1 MGINNQLYLGL
12 LSLHNQMKEE
22 VQQNNTTKKVEVKLV
37 KKIPNVAKSKSKQN
51 KIQHQKKNNI
61 QTAKKKL
68 KRDKK
73 KKIKTDR
80 MSKQRG
86 KDNLSERE
94 KFNLLFWYRKRY
106 GMRPLMKNELILGLV
121 ACYEITVKE
130 IYENKFD
137 HKRKM
142 VFLSLFDFHELDL
155 SEKNKLRLE
164 LDFQK
169 YIHNVEQSK
178 LIEQKSNFFRNKE
191 IIIDR
196 DEKLS
201 KFRKICGFT
210 DEKYFLQLEYGE
222 KYKQTMNK
230 LIRHK
235 YPKEIIQYFE
245 TEFKAA
251 NRDIDVNKVL
261 SIFSKYQLKNTQ
273 HNYTLDLVKQRI
285 SCLVRFREI
294 CWLPAVTISPLQ
306 DDFEEW
312 YFNTAEEIENADY
325 PDELL
330 DLFLQVFSD
339 PFPNLNINLIQSIM
353 NKGLKE
359 PQKNVEKKI
368 IFKHLII
375 NGFVESI
382 PIEVADNLN
391 VETMQYDYYNNDNNM
406 YDNLDYR
413 DLQDQF
419 DLLGVTKNNW
429 D

>member
-1 MGINNQLYLGL
+1 M
-12 LSLHNQMKEE
+12 
-22 VQQNNTTKKVEVKLV
+22 
-37 KKIPNVAKSKSKQN
+37 
-51 KIQHQKKNNI
+51 
-61 QTAKKKL
+61 
-68 KRDKK
+68 
-73 KKIKTDR
+73 
-80 MSKQRG
+80 
-86 KDNLSERE
+86 
-94 KFNLLFWYRKRY
+94 
-106 GMRPLMKNELILGLV
+106 
-121 ACYEITVKE
+121 
-130 IYENKFD
+130 
-137 HKRKM
+137 
-142 VFLSLFDFHELDL
+142 
-155 SEKNKLRLE
+155 
-164 LDFQK
+164 
-169 YIHNVEQSK
+169 
-178 LIEQKSNFFRNKE
+178 
-191 IIIDR
+191 
-196 DEKLS
+196 
-201 KFRKICGFT
+201 
-210 DEKYFLQLEYGE
+210 QLEYGE
-222 KYKQTMNK
+222 KYKQTINK

-261 SIFSKYQLKNTQ
+261 SILSKYQLKNTQ

-285 SCLVRFREI
+285 SFLVRFREI
-294 CWLPAVTISPLQ
+294 CRLPAVTISPFQ

-339 PFPNLNINLIQSIM
+339 PFPNLDINLIQSIM
-353 NKGLKE
+353 IKELKE

-382 PIEVADNLN
+382 PIEVSDNFD